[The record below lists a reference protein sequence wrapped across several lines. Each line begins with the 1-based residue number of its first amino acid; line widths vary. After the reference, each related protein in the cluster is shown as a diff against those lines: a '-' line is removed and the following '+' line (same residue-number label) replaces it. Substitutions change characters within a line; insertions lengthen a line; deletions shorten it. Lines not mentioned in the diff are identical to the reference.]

1 MSNINKIGKQRRV
14 DPVELTRMLKAGQSQ
29 ADAARH
35 FGVTRAA
42 VNQVVKK
49 LNHAKTS
56 EVALRAAPQ
65 VIAMDIRAIEQFG
78 EINRE
83 TQVLLRDLRDHLDG
97 GGKRLKITDE
107 AAMSLLLRTIG
118 ELRAQLKMQ
127 QDALS
132 VLVDFQEIQSFQRV
146 VVSVLYDVC
155 STQQRKEIVTRLQQN
170 RLVRKSL
177 KFERP

>member
-42 VNQVVKK
+42 ISQVVKK
-49 LNHAKTS
+49 LNCAKAS
-56 EVALRAAPQ
+56 EVSLRAAPQ
-65 VIAMDIRAIEQFG
+65 VIAMDLKALEQFG
-78 EINRE
+78 TINQE
-83 TQVLLRDLRDHLDG
+83 TQILLRDLRDHLDG
-97 GGKRLKITDE
+97 NKKLRISDE
-107 AAMSLLLRTIG
+107 AAVSLLLRTIG

-127 QDALS
+127 QDVLS
-132 VLVDFQEIQSFQRV
+132 VLVDFNEIQSFQKA
-146 VVSVLYDVC
+146 VVSILYDVC
-155 STQQRKEIVTRLQQN
+155 SVQQRKEIVTRLQQN

-177 KFERP
+177 KFERS